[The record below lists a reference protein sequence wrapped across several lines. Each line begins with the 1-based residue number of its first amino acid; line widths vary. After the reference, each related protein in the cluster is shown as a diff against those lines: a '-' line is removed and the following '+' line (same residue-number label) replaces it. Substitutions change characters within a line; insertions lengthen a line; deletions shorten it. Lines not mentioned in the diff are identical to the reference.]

1 MFKEMKVSGIA
12 IDPVTNTPIMILR
25 EVDGEQA
32 MPIWIGLL
40 EATAIATEMEKIRFS
55 RPMTHDLLRNILK
68 EVGAGV
74 VKIEIIDLR
83 ENTFYA
89 IITIITRDREFQVDA
104 RPSDAIALALRTD
117 SPIYVHETVIDK
129 SKRME
134 MGQRRRFILKRERSG
149 LRSWD
154 AFRLRT
160 LANTRC
166 ECL

>member
-40 EATAIATEMEKIRFS
+40 EATAIATELEKIQFS

-89 IITIITRDREFQVDA
+89 IITIITRDKEFQIDA

-134 MGQRRRFILKRERSG
+134 MGHKAEVDTEEGKKWADILERLSPEDFG
-149 LRSWD
+149 KYKM
-154 AFRLRT
+154 
-160 LANTRC
+160 
-166 ECL
+166 